1 MWSGRKKK
9 KSTRGRSTLVHL
21 VRSQEDGLGLDYI
34 RGPVLSWQ
42 IFFFISLAAR
52 SCKEYSERSFSGCP
66 YAQWVKA
73 GAG

>member
-1 MWSGRKKK
+1 MEEKRRKVHEAAPP
-9 KSTRGRSTLVHL
+9 LHL